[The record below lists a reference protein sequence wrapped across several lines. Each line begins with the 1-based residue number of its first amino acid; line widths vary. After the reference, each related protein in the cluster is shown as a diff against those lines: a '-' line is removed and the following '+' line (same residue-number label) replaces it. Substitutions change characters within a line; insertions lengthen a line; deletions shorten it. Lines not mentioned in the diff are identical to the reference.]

1 MKLKINKSLLHLI
14 TIAAIVYSLHK
25 LVFFLFNLDTTSFQY
40 SLEFL
45 YIQFLGLSILVFK
58 VLLKVKEKSFD
69 NVGMSFLAA
78 TSVKMVFC
86 YIILRPLLQV
96 VEHTNKIEKINFF
109 MIFFIFLSIE
119 TVLTIRILNEK
130 PQKEEK

>member
-1 MKLKINKSLLHLI
+1 MNLKRNKSFLHLI
-14 TIAAIVYSLHK
+14 ALAGITYLLHK
-25 LVFFLFNLDTTSFQY
+25 LVLFAFDINVDTFHY
-40 SLEFL
+40 SLEIL
-45 YIQFLGLSILVFK
+45 YVLFLGLSTLVFI

-69 NVGMSFLAA
+69 NVGMSFLLA

-96 VEHTNKIEKINFF
+96 PGHANKIEKINFF
-109 MIFFIFLSIE
+109 MIFFVFLSIE

-130 PQKEEK
+130 PQKEEN

>member
-1 MKLKINKSLLHLI
+1 MYLKINKSFLHLI
-14 TIAAIVYSLHK
+14 ALAGVTYLLHK
-25 LVFFLFNLDTTSFQY
+25 LVFFAFNSNDDSFHY
-40 SLEFL
+40 SLEIL
-45 YIQFLGLSILVFK
+45 YVLFLGLSTLVFI

-69 NVGMSFLAA
+69 NVGMSFLLA

-86 YIILRPLLQV
+86 YLILRPLLQV
-96 VEHTNKIEKINFF
+96 PGHTNKIEKINFF

-130 PQKEEK
+130 PQKGEN